1 MTEPCLSEQLV
12 VASLIEEQLMVSSKR
27 GVDFAVSVEVRRVVP
42 AAVAVMQEQYHAFAD
57 IDEDAYVATAPVG
70 KVSK

>member
-1 MTEPCLSEQLV
+1 
-12 VASLIEEQLMVSSKR
+12 MVSSKR